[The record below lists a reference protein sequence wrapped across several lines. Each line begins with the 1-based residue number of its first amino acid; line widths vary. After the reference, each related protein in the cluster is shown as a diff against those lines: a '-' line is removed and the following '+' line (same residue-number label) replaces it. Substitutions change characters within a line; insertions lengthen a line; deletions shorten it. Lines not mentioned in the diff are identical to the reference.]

1 MTTLRRF
8 RALPVTVKSAD
19 TIGMVEKIRSRAGLD
34 ATMLTVRAKP
44 QTNSRKP
51 RL

>member
-8 RALPVTVKSAD
+8 RALTATVKSAD
-19 TIGMVEKIRSRAGLD
+19 NMVERMRNKAGQD
-34 ATMLTVRAKP
+34 ATMLTVTAKP

-51 RL
+51 RF